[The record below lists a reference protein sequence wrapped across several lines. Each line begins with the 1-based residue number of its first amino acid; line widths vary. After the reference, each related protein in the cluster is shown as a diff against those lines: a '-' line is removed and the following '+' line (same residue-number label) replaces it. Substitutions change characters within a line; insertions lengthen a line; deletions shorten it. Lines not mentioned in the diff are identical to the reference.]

1 MMKEFNF
8 SSAIVQ
14 VKFAQWELDPKRQVI
29 SDGDISRELEPLLY
43 KLLCYFLLNNEEI
56 ITREDLIEHVWRQ
69 HYVDDNAIN
78 RAVSELRK
86 LLKSD
91 KFKGTIIKTHYRK
104 GYSLAVDRELVGF
117 DGKQNNI
124 GVINTPAASIP
135 SQPKHPPYNFSLRIL
150 LASCVVFVLAI
161 IGYWFIHQQGP
172 TQSNEVALR
181 KFSDASTQI
190 LSWQDASFSQLKV
203 HPNNNVYAYVTES
216 GGEQGITVQA
226 LTGEV
231 SKQISFAGSKLT
243 LLGFSA
249 IYTDV
254 FYREEN
260 IENECGIWRVNYL
273 KDTPAERVMECGGD
287 IRSLIEYDDRYL
299 VFDRLGYRD
308 QQNIRAIYTYDKVRE
323 QTSRITAPGER
334 SYGDYLQAIDIAS
347 NKIYFLRVLPENSDV
362 FYTDIE
368 GSYASKLFS
377 DDLMI
382 NNLNFVNDDLYFFGL
397 SSQSLYKYDEIN
409 KQSIEIKKND
419 SKQAFQ
425 NVFKISE
432 SQSIAQTLP
441 FEVVIDLHSFSET
454 KKVNLDYKGNINSAI
469 RLKQSQ
475 QLVVLALFP
484 ASNSSILSFY
494 DDAGTKQQ
502 EISFDEHSLKI
513 KPSLDERHLF
523 VRHNKAVSVLDLD
536 GKLIK
541 RLEFEG
547 KVLTI
552 EVMSGGRLAAV
563 EQIAG
568 ENNAVVID
576 VLSGTRKRLPIKDIM
591 WFSCFEEYRCLTQNF
606 YGELRVYDLR
616 KLGFESQIAK
626 TDTIFPTFT
635 RLKTGFYF
643 TDREGMKQFDL
654 KTFAIKEHLLLP
666 KEVRENDRFATILLD
681 ETSQLHIRIEPRNN
695 EVVLHSFSLQ

>member
-1 MMKEFNF
+1 MKEFNF

-69 HYVDDNAIN
+69 YYVDDNAIN

-104 GYSLAVDRELVGF
+104 GYSLAVDRELIGF
-117 DGKQNNI
+117 DGKQSNT
-124 GVINTPAASIP
+124 GVINTPAASTP
-135 SQPKHPPYNFSLRIL
+135 SQPKHPTYNFSLRIL

-161 IGYWFIHQQGP
+161 IGYWFIHQQGLAQP
-172 TQSNEVALR
+172 NEVTPR

-216 GGEQGITVQA
+216 DSEQGITVQT

-231 SKQISFAGSKLT
+231 SKQISFTGSKLT

-260 IENECGIWRVNYL
+260 TESECGIWRVNYL
-273 KDTPAERVMECGGD
+273 KDTPAEKVMECGGD

-308 QQNIRAIYTYDKVRE
+308 QKNIRAIYTYDKVRE
-323 QTSRITAPGER
+323 QTSRISAPGEGA
-334 SYGDYLQAIDIAS
+334 YGDHLQAIDIS
-347 NKIYFLRVLPENSDV
+347 NNRIYFIRVLPNTSGV

-368 GSYASKLFS
+368 GSYVSKLFS
-377 DDLMI
+377 NELSVT
-382 NNLNFVNDDLYFFGL
+382 NLTLVNDELYFFEYY
-397 SSQSLYKYDEIN
+397 SQSLYKYDEIN
-409 KQSIEIKKND
+409 KQSIEIHKND
-419 SKQAFQ
+419 SMGLFQ

-432 SQSIAQTLP
+432 SQSIALTDA
-441 FEVVIDLHSFSET
+441 FEITVNFHSFYEAP
-454 KKVNLDYKGNINSAI
+454 KINPDHASSIWSAT

-484 ASNSSILSFY
+484 ASKSSILSFY
-494 DDAGTKQQ
+494 DDAGTKQK
-502 EISFDEHSLKI
+502 ELSFDEMSFKI
-513 KPSLDERHLF
+513 KPSLDDRYLF

-568 ENNAVVID
+568 ENNAIVID

-626 TDTIFPTFT
+626 TDTLFPTFT

-666 KEVRENDRFATILLD
+666 EKVHEDKLLNSILLD
-681 ETSQLHIRIEPRNN
+681 ETSLIYIKDESGNN